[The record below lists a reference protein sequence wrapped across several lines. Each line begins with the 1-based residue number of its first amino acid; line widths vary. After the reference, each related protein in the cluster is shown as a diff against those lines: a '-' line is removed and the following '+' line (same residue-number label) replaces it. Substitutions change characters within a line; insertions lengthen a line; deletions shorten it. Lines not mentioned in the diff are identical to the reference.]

1 MKKEAVE
8 FEVKKKSLE
17 EEVTLLKSTMNMQS
31 RVIFVLLG
39 MLFIIIMKAF

>member
-1 MKKEAVE
+1 MKNEAVQ

-17 EEVTLLKSTMNMQS
+17 EEVTVLKSTVNMQS

-39 MLFIIIMKAF
+39 MIFIIIMKAF

>member
-8 FEVKKKSLE
+8 FEVKKKILE
-17 EEVTLLKSTMNMQS
+17 EEVAVLKTTMNMQS

-39 MLFIIIMKAF
+39 LLFIMIMKAF

>member
-8 FEVKKKSLE
+8 FEVKKKILE
-17 EEVTLLKSTMNMQS
+17 EEVALLKTTMNMQS

-39 MLFIIIMKAF
+39 LLFIMIMKAF